1 MDLWGYALRTD
12 DARAL
17 VALSAPGKKCQ
28 GCAVFAA
35 SMTKRKQ
42 HGWYVDLAA
51 LRVRAVTVKQVT
63 DNVYAKALVDVPQS
77 DSYNVD
83 GSFRNTNRPHPG
95 ATFEVL
101 MHRGKNRYQLLA
113 FTVS

>member
-17 VALSAPGKKCQ
+17 VALSAPGRTCR
-28 GCAVFAA
+28 GCAVFAD
-35 SMTKRKQ
+35 SMATRKKQ
-42 HGWYVDLAA
+42 GWYVDFPG
-51 LRVRAVTVKQVT
+51 LRVHAVTVKPVD
-63 DNVYAKALVDVPQS
+63 DNVYAKASVDVPQS
-77 DSYNVD
+77 DSYDFD
-83 GSFRNTNRPHPG
+83 GSFRNTNRAHRG

-101 MHRGKNRYQLLA
+101 MHRGTKRFQLLA